1 MTTRKPTQITI
12 TEKQKVNAETQ
23 IRQEEKI
30 VSYDTKEYT
39 AELIVDKY
47 QTGIEEDEN
56 ELFIPDYQR
65 DFTWDEKRQSK
76 FIESVM
82 LGLPI
87 PYIFTATIEEE
98 ITVDQGRIEIVDGSQ
113 RIRTLAAFLNNKLV
127 LTGLEK
133 LTTLNGFIFN
143 DLDISRQRKFKRR
156 PIRVIEFFDKPD
168 DQIRRDIFERINTGS
183 DVLSEMEKRKGIFK
197 GALYNFISECANNE
211 QFKRLCPISAR
222 RLRREEAQE
231 MVLRYFAYAD
241 NYQNFN
247 KSVTGFL
254 NEYAK
259 KNRDKFDKE
268 RMERE
273 FNSMLNF
280 IQNYFPS
287 GFRKNKQNQSVP
299 RVRFEAISVGTTLA
313 LRENPN
319 LTPPNVEV
327 WLNSEQFKE
336 HTVSDA
342 SNSKP
347 KVVGRI
353 EYVKNN
359 LLGNHQP
366 LTIGNMTK
374 PRKDKVRPRK

>member
-1 MTTRKPTQITI
+1 MTTRKPNQITI
-12 TEKQKVNAETQ
+12 TEKQRVNAETQ

-113 RIRTLAAFLNNKLV
+113 RIRTLAAFLSNKLV

-211 QFKRLCPISAR
+211 QFKRLCPISTR

-319 LTPPNVEV
+319 LIPLNVEA

-359 LLGNHQP
+359 LLGNYQS
-366 LTIGNMTK
+366 LMIGNMTK
-374 PRKDKVRPRK
+374 PKNDRI